1 MHGNGHDHGQVHGS
15 EQDHSN
21 EEDEEEIEEEQPE
34 VPWSPKYVNFPKVPL
49 LHNYHIPPNGGP
61 WKFFLEGRHVKKYM
75 TF

>member
-34 VPWSPKYVNFPKVPL
+34 VHGAPSIWTSQKSLFYTTIIDHRMADPESFS
-49 LHNYHIPPNGGP
+49 
-61 WKFFLEGRHVKKYM
+61 WKGDM
-75 TF
+75 